1 MAVTTLDAAR
11 SAQPT
16 KVGSFTVPAA
26 LSGFVNRI
34 ANYLERRK
42 AVSQLQSLTDRELAD
57 IGLTRTEIE
66 SAVAGR

>member
-11 SAQPT
+11 SAQPI
-16 KVGSFTVPAA
+16 KVGSFAVPAA
-26 LSGFVNRI
+26 LSGFVARI
-34 ANYLERRK
+34 ADYMERRK

-57 IGLTRTEIE
+57 IGLSRSEIE